1 MLSLAANVSNMTAMR
16 KMFSTRTGR
25 ARAGRQ
31 PKTVYTL
38 GASSMFDDC
47 DDDMDGN
54 KL

>member
-1 MLSLAANVSNMTAMR
+1 MLSLAANISNMTAMR

-25 ARAGRQ
+25 AMVGRQ

-38 GASSMFDDC
+38 DAFSIFEHC
-47 DDDMDGN
+47 DDDMDGS